1 MAHIAG
7 SRDQPEAGDFRPKS
21 WRDVVWVLMT
31 AIGVVLL
38 VGASL
43 YM

>member
-1 MAHIAG
+1 MAYIAG
-7 SRDQPEAGDFRPKS
+7 

-38 VGASL
+38 VCAVL
-43 YM
+43 YV